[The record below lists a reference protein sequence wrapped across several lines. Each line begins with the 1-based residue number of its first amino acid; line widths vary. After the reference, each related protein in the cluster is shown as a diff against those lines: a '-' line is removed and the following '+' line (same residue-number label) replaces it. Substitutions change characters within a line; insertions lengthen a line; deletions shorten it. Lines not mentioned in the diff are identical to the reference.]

1 MKQKWLE
8 NLDDGLPKADLV
20 ILLDVTQKESFLRS
34 PRNEKGKIMK
44 RDKFEKNENFSRKI
58 SNLYRT
64 TAKKK
69 HWKIID
75 ASKPKLEV
83 HEEILKAFSKKLGI

>member
-1 MKQKWLE
+1 
-8 NLDDGLPKADLV
+8 
-20 ILLDVTQKESFLRS
+20 
-34 PRNEKGKIMK
+34 MK
-44 RDKFEKNENFSRKI
+44 RDKFEKNEEFSRKI
-58 SNLYRT
+58 SKLYRT

-75 ASKPKLEV
+75 ASKSKMEV